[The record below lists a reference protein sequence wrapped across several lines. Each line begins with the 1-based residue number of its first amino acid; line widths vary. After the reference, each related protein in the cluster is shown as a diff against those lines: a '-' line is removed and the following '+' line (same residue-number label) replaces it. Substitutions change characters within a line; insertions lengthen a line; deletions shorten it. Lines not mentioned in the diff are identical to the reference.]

1 MLEECCMNYEYLEGW
16 KKRAYAKTEGRGRG
30 LKFLIEKPVA
40 KNDMVIDLHIHSVNS
55 DGVRTLE
62 MIGKDASANQI
73 KKLAFADHDT
83 IRPLTNLKAGK
94 SDMSHFAGEVL
105 TGVEITSKLDG
116 DTVEVLVYDF
126 DLGKAEDII
135 NSNKFPFLKREFK
148 LKKFVDLISKRIEI
162 VNKLGLTDKPL
173 SINDFIEAEIVR
185 DDGLVKKAT
194 ISSLNMDIS
203 KAMQLASLEGKVV
216 EFININKQKTHLNFD
231 NFNSKLY
238 RYISACEKGQQFLK
252 EYKAGNKASIEN
264 FSDFN
269 RYLILKQN
277 SPLYVDDSE
286 YYPTVQQ
293 VCDFAKE
300 TGGVALFA
308 HLYGY
313 GSLKTSPEELM
324 QKALKSGVDGF
335 ECMHGYNEPDQ
346 IEKIYKFCYEH
357 DLLISAGSDVHEF
370 YSTQGKET
378 SPGMFAGKGI
388 FSKFEN
394 NILDDAKISTY
405 NLHHVGS
412 GAWRGEKEFNIDSQ
426 FQPGM

>member
-1 MLEECCMNYEYLEGW
+1 MNYEYLEGW
-16 KKRAYAKTEGRGRG
+16 KKRAYARTEGRGKG
-30 LKFLIEKPVA
+30 LKFLLEKPVA
-40 KNDMVIDLHIHSVNS
+40 KNDIVVDMHIHSANS

-62 MIGKDASANQI
+62 MIGKDASEGHI

-83 IRPLTNLKAGK
+83 IKSLTNLRAGK
-94 SDMSHFAGEVL
+94 SDMSHFVGEIL
-105 TGVEITSKLDG
+105 TGVEITSRMDG

-126 DLGKAEDII
+126 DLDKAEEII

-162 VNKLGLTDKPL
+162 VNKLELTDKPL
-173 SINDFIEAEIVR
+173 SINNFIEAEMKQ
-185 DDGLVKKAT
+185 DDGSVKKIT
-194 ISSLNMDIS
+194 ISSLNMDVS
-203 KAMQLASLEGKVV
+203 KAMKIASLEGRVV
-216 EFININKQKTHLNFD
+216 EFININKKKTYLNFD

-238 RYISACEKGQQFLK
+238 RYISSCEKGQKFLK
-252 EYKAGNKASIEN
+252 EYKAGDKTSIEN

-269 RYLILKQN
+269 RYLILKQD
-277 SPLYVDDSE
+277 SPLYVDDSQ
-286 YYPTVQQ
+286 YFPTVKQ

-308 HLYGY
+308 HPYGY
-313 GSLKTSPEELM
+313 GALKTTPEQLM

-357 DLLISAGSDVHEF
+357 DLFISAGSDVHEF
-370 YSTQGKET
+370 YSFQGSKT
-378 SPGMFAGKGI
+378 APGMFAGKGVA
-388 FSKFEN
+388 SKFEN
-394 NILDDAKISTY
+394 NILDGARISTY

-412 GAWRGEKEFNIDSQ
+412 GAWRGEKEFDIDVQ